1 MVTGAVSGRIQNGIR
16 RRRSEADMR
25 GPRGTEARLAATRGR
40 KWHGRLGEVGWVES
54 VVEAG
59 RLGGIQLVKIFPF

>member
-1 MVTGAVSGRIQNGIR
+1 
-16 RRRSEADMR
+16 MR